1 MAIFSIFH
9 QLTFDNQKVQNVSS
23 ALIREEARLPAVSS
37 SILFEIF
44 PFIMVFGEDMV
55 IQSIGRSLDQVKFF
69 SKACPIPESH
79 DIYRAMFQILP
90 NLVGKKITEFFDIVR
105 PIIEFRFEIVLAR
118 TNNIFEIATVEPL
131 EVLLARVS

>member
-1 MAIFSIFH
+1 M
-9 QLTFDNQKVQNVSS
+9 
-23 ALIREEARLPAVSS
+23 
-37 SILFEIF
+37 
-44 PFIMVFGEDMV
+44 
-55 IQSIGRSLDQVKFF
+55 
-69 SKACPIPESH
+69 
-79 DIYRAMFQILP
+79 P

>member
-1 MAIFSIFH
+1 MI
-9 QLTFDNQKVQNVSS
+9 LR
-23 ALIREEARLPAVSS
+23 AL
-37 SILFEIF
+37 
-44 PFIMVFGEDMV
+44 
-55 IQSIGRSLDQVKFF
+55 
-69 SKACPIPESH
+69 
-79 DIYRAMFQILP
+79 FQILP